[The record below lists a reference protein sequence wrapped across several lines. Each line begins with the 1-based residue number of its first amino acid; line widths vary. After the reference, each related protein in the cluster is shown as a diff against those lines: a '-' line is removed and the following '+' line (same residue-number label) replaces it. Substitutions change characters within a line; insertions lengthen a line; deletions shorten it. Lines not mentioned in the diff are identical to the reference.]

1 MDELISIN
9 EALAW
14 LKEFTIFDL
23 FNAAKVKK
31 INILWWPG
39 YEGAMLVECAD

>member
-1 MDELISIN
+1 MDEQISIN

-31 INILWWPG
+31 INIG
-39 YEGAMLVECAD
+39 S